1 MTAKYAM
8 VFPGQ
13 GSQYV
18 GMLDA
23 LAGSSPVI
31 RETFQEASDRLGFDL
46 WQMTQESEEHL
57 NRTENTQPALLSAS
71 VALWRLWQA
80 GGNSAPSAFAGHSLG
95 EYSALVCA
103 GALDFGDAV
112 RLVASRGRFMQ
123 DAVAP
128 GEGSMAAVLGLDDDR
143 ITAICNDISAETVV
157 APANFNAPGQVVIA
171 GHAEA
176 VDKAVTSA
184 KSAGAKRVVKL
195 PVSVPSHC
203 ALMRPAAKQLAEL
216 LENINIRTPVIPVIH
231 NVDARTRQDPKEI
244 LQALIEQLYEPVQW
258 TRCVRAL
265 TADGVSHLL
274 ECGPGKVLGGLC
286 KRIDRNL
293 LCQPMSEPGDID
305 KARAAVEEEKS

>member
-13 GSQYV
+13 GSQSV

-31 RETFQEASDRLGFDL
+31 RETFEEASDRLGFDL

-80 GGNSAPSAFAGHSLG
+80 SGNSAPSAFAGHSLG

-143 ITAICNDISAETVV
+143 ITAICKELSADTVV

-171 GHAEA
+171 GHTGA
-176 VDKAVTSA
+176 VDKAVAAA

-203 ALMRPAAKQLAEL
+203 TLMRPAAKKLAEL
-216 LENINIRTPVIPVIH
+216 LENINIRAPVIPVIH

-305 KARAAVEEEKS
+305 MARAAVEEDKS

>member
-1 MTAKYAM
+1 MTTKYAM

-13 GSQYV
+13 GSQSV
-18 GMLDA
+18 GMLGA
-23 LAGSSPVI
+23 LAESGPII

-46 WQMTQESEEHL
+46 WQMTQECEEDL

-103 GALDFGDAV
+103 GAVDFGDAV

-128 GEGSMAAVLGLDDDR
+128 DEGSMAAVLGLDDDR
-143 ITAICNDISAETVV
+143 ITEICNDISAETVA

-176 VDKAVTSA
+176 VDKAVAAA

-203 ALMRPAAKQLAEL
+203 ALMQPAAKKLAEL

-244 LQALIEQLYEPVQW
+244 LQALVEQLYQPVQW

-305 KARAAVEEEKS
+305 MARAAVEEEKS